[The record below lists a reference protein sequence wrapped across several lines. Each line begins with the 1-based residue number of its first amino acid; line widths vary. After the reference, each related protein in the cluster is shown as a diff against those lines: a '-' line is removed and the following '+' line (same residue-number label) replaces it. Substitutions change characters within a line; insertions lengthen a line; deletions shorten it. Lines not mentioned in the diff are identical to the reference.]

1 VIPEGI
7 RESMRIAE
15 GDVFAVAYTRDSV
28 VLKRV
33 NIPSKKQIFEDLKTM
48 TAEITEDLKKRG
60 ITEEDIIRGALKRR

>member
-1 VIPEGI
+1 
-7 RESMRIAE
+7 MRIAE

>member
-1 VIPEGI
+1 MIPEGI